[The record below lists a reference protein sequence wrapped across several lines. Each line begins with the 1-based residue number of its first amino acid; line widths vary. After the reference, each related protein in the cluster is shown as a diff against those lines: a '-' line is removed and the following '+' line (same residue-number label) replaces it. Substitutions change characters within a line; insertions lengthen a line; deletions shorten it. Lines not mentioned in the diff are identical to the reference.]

1 MGRARR
7 AGGRRK
13 VKTRLVD
20 TNVILRFLTGEPEN
34 QATRAKKLFATN
46 ESGELVLRVVPL
58 VVAEVVFVL
67 SGKVY
72 GYDRREVTSALIPFL
87 QSPTLE
93 VEQRD
98 VLLLALEL
106 YRDHSIDYVDA
117 CLAAEARLAGQA
129 LASFDADFK
138 TIPELTWKRP

>member
-1 MGRARR
+1 M
-7 AGGRRK
+7 K
-13 VKTRLVD
+13 PRLVD

-34 QATRAKKLFATN
+34 QAARAKKLFAAN
-46 ESGELVLRVVPL
+46 ESGELALRVVPL

-72 GYDRREVTSALIPFL
+72 GYGRSEVTSALIPFL
-87 QSPTLE
+87 QSPTLD

-117 CLAAEARLAGQA
+117 FLAAEARLAGHT

-138 TIPELTWKRP
+138 TVPAVAWECP